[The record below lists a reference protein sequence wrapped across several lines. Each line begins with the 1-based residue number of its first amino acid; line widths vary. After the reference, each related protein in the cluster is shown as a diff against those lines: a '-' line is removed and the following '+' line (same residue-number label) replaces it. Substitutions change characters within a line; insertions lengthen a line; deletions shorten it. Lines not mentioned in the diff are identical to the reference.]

1 MTDFDNEGI
10 YITPEGYFLSKWNSK
25 KRTYEATTLDTSEII
40 LRLNT
45 QVFLTDGVRLKHV
58 FTPLMDEELFAII
71 FHTDWWK
78 ELMNE
83 IKSKQWP
90 DWVGD
95 KKLKKDIDGDELEYL
110 ELYKTINFSSEK
122 KSMEY
127 STMWHFHGI
136 GYPFITQQQ
145 AQSSYRQVGE
155 RQSYAIEFHSMS
167 ELMNLPLRVGTISL
181 YNDDVEDYKKRQV
194 LDFENGWLTLYELIH
209 GIVWEMSFCGA
220 GESKEDMK
228 EELTSSVEEIEE
240 IKNDPSAFVSFT
252 ATQTDDFFEQLT
264 LQGQEE
270 QANKVI
276 NKIATLFAEIENEEL
291 LAKMKS
297 LLKEKINL

>member
-1 MTDFDNEGI
+1 MLEFENEGI

-25 KRTYEATTLDTSEII
+25 KRTYEATALDSDEIV

-45 QVFLTDGVRLKHV
+45 QVHLLDGVRLKHV
-58 FTPLMDEELFAII
+58 FTPLMNEELFEII

-83 IKSKQWP
+83 IKSKEWTP
-90 DWVGD
+90 WVGD
-95 KKLKKDIDGDELEYL
+95 TKLKKDIDGDELEYL

-136 GYPFITQQQ
+136 GYPFINAQN
-145 AQSSYRQVGE
+145 AQSSFRQVGE
-155 RQSYAIEFHSMS
+155 RQSYAIEFHSMA
-167 ELMNLPLRVGTISL
+167 ELMNIPLRVGSISL
-181 YNDDVEDYKKRQV
+181 YNDDVEDYKKSKV

-209 GIVWEMSFCGA
+209 AVVWEMSFCGA
-220 GESKEDMK
+220 GESKEEFKDN
-228 EELTSSVEEIEE
+228 LNSSVEEVEE
-240 IKNDPSAFVSFT
+240 LKDDPTAFVTYNSG
-252 ATQTDDFFEQLT
+252 QMDDFFEQLK

-270 QANKVI
+270 QANKAI
-276 NKIATLFAEIENEEL
+276 NKITALFEEIENEEL
-291 LAKMKS
+291 LAKMKD
-297 LLKEKINL
+297 LLKQKINL